1 MARILDNDLLGDEE
15 YVERTLRPQYF
26 KEYIGQ
32 DKVKDQLKIFI
43 EAAKLRDEALDHTLL
58 FGPPGLGKTTMAF
71 VIANEMGVNL
81 KQTSGPAIEKA
92 GDLVAIL
99 NDLEPGDILF
109 IDEIHRLNRSVEE
122 ILYPAME
129 DFALDIVMGK
139 GAGANSIRIELP
151 PFTLIGATTRAGALS
166 APLRDRFGI
175 INHMQFYTADELKH
189 ILIRAAGILNIEI
202 EETGAE
208 EIARRSRG
216 TPRIANR
223 LLKRIRDFA
232 QVKGEGVISQKI
244 AADSLS
250 ALYVDDI
257 GLDLIDREVLKAIIQ
272 KFNGGPVGIDTISA
286 SISEE
291 RATIEDICEPYLMQI
306 GFISRT
312 PRGRIATKAAY
323 DHLGAKWSKETVQ
336 DELFEGG

>member
-1 MARILDNDLLGDEE
+1 MAKIISNELG
-15 YVERTLRPQYF
+15 VQF
-26 KEYIGQ
+26 K
-32 DKVKDQLKIFI
+32 V
-43 EAAKLRDEALDHTLL
+43 
-58 FGPPGLGKTTMAF
+58 
-71 VIANEMGVNL
+71 
-81 KQTSGPAIEKA
+81 TSGPAIGRP
-92 GDLVAIL
+92 GDLAAIL
-99 NDLEPGDILF
+99 STLQEHDVLF

-232 QVKGEGVISQKI
+232 QVKGEGVISQEI

-323 DHLGAKWSKETVQ
+323 DHLGAIWSKETVQ

>member
-1 MARILDNDLLGDEE
+1 MAKIISNELG
-15 YVERTLRPQYF
+15 VQF
-26 KEYIGQ
+26 K
-32 DKVKDQLKIFI
+32 V
-43 EAAKLRDEALDHTLL
+43 
-58 FGPPGLGKTTMAF
+58 
-71 VIANEMGVNL
+71 
-81 KQTSGPAIEKA
+81 TSGPAIGRP
-92 GDLVAIL
+92 GDLAAIL
-99 NDLEPGDILF
+99 STLQEHDVLF

-232 QVKGEGVISQKI
+232 QVKGEGVISQGI

-323 DHLGAKWSKETVQ
+323 DHLGAIWSKETVQ

>member
-1 MARILDNDLLGDEE
+1 MA
-15 YVERTLRPQYF
+15 
-26 KEYIGQ
+26 
-32 DKVKDQLKIFI
+32 
-43 EAAKLRDEALDHTLL
+43 
-58 FGPPGLGKTTMAF
+58 
-71 VIANEMGVNL
+71 
-81 KQTSGPAIEKA
+81 
-92 GDLVAIL
+92 AIL
-99 NDLEPGDILF
+99 STLQEHDVLF

-223 LLKRIRDFA
+223 LLKRIRD
-232 QVKGEGVISQKI
+232 
-244 AADSLS
+244 LH
-250 ALYVDDI
+250 
-257 GLDLIDREVLKAIIQ
+257 R
-272 KFNGGPVGIDTISA
+272 
-286 SISEE
+286 
-291 RATIEDICEPYLMQI
+291 
-306 GFISRT
+306 
-312 PRGRIATKAAY
+312 
-323 DHLGAKWSKETVQ
+323 
-336 DELFEGG
+336 

>member
-1 MARILDNDLLGDEE
+1 MAKIISNELG
-15 YVERTLRPQYF
+15 VQF
-26 KEYIGQ
+26 K
-32 DKVKDQLKIFI
+32 V
-43 EAAKLRDEALDHTLL
+43 
-58 FGPPGLGKTTMAF
+58 
-71 VIANEMGVNL
+71 
-81 KQTSGPAIEKA
+81 TSGPAIGRP
-92 GDLVAIL
+92 GDLAAIL
-99 NDLEPGDILF
+99 STLQEHDVLF

-189 ILIRAAGILNIEI
+189 ILIRVAGLLNIEI

-272 KFNGGPVGIDTISA
+272 KFSGGPVGIDTISA

-323 DHLGAKWSKETVQ
+323 DHLGAIWSKETVQ

>member
-1 MARILDNDLLGDEE
+1 MKKAGGMTI
-15 YVERTLRPQYF
+15 RPQRLSD
-26 KEYIGQ
+26 YIGQ
-32 DKVKDQLKIFI
+32 STFKENLHIYI
-43 EAAKLRDEALDHTLL
+43 SAARSRKEALDHVLL
-58 FGPPGLGKTTMAF
+58 YGPPGLGKTTMAK
-71 VIANEMGVNL
+71 IISNELGVQF
-81 KQTSGPAIEKA
+81 KVTSGPAIGRP
-92 GDLVAIL
+92 GDLAAIL
-99 NDLEPGDILF
+99 STLQEHDVLF

-323 DHLGAKWSKETVQ
+323 DHLGAIWSKETVQ

>member
-1 MARILDNDLLGDEE
+1 MKEAGGMSGSRLFVRSGD
-15 YVERTLRPQYF
+15 
-26 KEYIGQ
+26 YIGQ
-32 DKVKDQLKIFI
+32 STFKENLHVYIS
-43 EAAKLRDEALDHTLL
+43 AARSRKEALDHVLL
-58 FGPPGLGKTTMAF
+58 YGPPGLGKTTMAK
-71 VIANEMGVNL
+71 IISNELGVQF
-81 KQTSGPAIEKA
+81 KVTSGPAIGRP
-92 GDLVAIL
+92 GDLAAIL
-99 NDLEPGDILF
+99 STLQEHDVLF

-189 ILIRAAGILNIEI
+189 ILIRAAGILNIKI

-232 QVKGEGVISQKI
+232 QVKGEGVISQEI

-323 DHLGAKWSKETVQ
+323 DHLGAIWSKETVQ

>member
-1 MARILDNDLLGDEE
+1 MAKIISNELG
-15 YVERTLRPQYF
+15 VQF
-26 KEYIGQ
+26 K
-32 DKVKDQLKIFI
+32 V
-43 EAAKLRDEALDHTLL
+43 
-58 FGPPGLGKTTMAF
+58 
-71 VIANEMGVNL
+71 
-81 KQTSGPAIEKA
+81 TSGPAIGRP
-92 GDLVAIL
+92 GDLAAIL
-99 NDLEPGDILF
+99 STLQEHDVLF

-129 DFALDIVMGK
+129 DFALDNVMGK

-323 DHLGAKWSKETVQ
+323 DHLGAIWSKETVQ